1 MVDLQDLLR
10 ADHEDLERVAWDLL
24 ETGELAAAL
33 DDLQLKF
40 AAHIEAEAS
49 VLLSV
54 IASKPPP
61 ELATVL
67 SLVLADHVEQERA
80 IVGLLCAEVG
90 TDAWRASILELQV
103 MLQFHDRHER
113 EYALPAL
120 REHLLPASYRA
131 LATSYQTER
140 MEARNTVRAPL
151 SLHLPSAPSHQT
163 A

>member
-1 MVDLQDLLR
+1 MELQDLLH
-10 ADHEDLERVAWDLL
+10 ADHGELERVVWDLL
-24 ETGELAAAL
+24 DTGELEAAL
-33 DDLQLKF
+33 DNLQLKF
-40 AAHIEAEAS
+40 AAHIEAESA
-49 VLLSV
+49 VLQSV

-90 TDAWRASILELQV
+90 TDAWRARILELQV

-120 REHLLPASYRA
+120 RGHLQPASYRT
-131 LATSYQTER
+131 LATAYQTER
-140 MEARNTVRAPL
+140 MEARNTTRAPL
-151 SLHLPSAPSHQT
+151 SLHLSGPQRQQT

>member
-1 MVDLQDLLR
+1 MVELQDLLY
-10 ADHEDLERVAWDLL
+10 ADHGDLERVAWDLL
-24 ETGELAAAL
+24 ETPELASTL
-33 DDLQLKF
+33 DELQLKF
-40 AAHIEAEAS
+40 AAHIEAEAA

-80 IVGLLCAEVG
+80 IVGLLCAQVG

-120 REHLLPASYRA
+120 REHLQPSSYRA
-131 LATSYQTER
+131 LATAYQTER
-140 MEARNTVRAPL
+140 MEARNTTRAPL
-151 SLHLPSAPSHQT
+151 SLHLPGPQRLQT